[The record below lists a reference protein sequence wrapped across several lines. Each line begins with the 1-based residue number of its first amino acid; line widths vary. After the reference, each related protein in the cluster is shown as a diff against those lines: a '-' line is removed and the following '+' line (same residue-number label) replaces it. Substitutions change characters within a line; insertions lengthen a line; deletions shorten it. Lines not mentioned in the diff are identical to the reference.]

1 MRHFINIALV
11 LAFSA
16 PAQAQL
22 PNLTYNA
29 FSAGFTRTDVDHAT
43 EDADS
48 LTVGLSYEIS
58 ETFHLWGQLDR
69 TTLDHVIEFP
79 FFTDDVIEDYPG
91 IGFPPVETKV
101 RSLGLAVGGGFHN
114 DLTDSLS
121 GYARLG
127 FVYADTDTEVGVS
140 TFETVFE
147 DTGVSFGGGG
157 VTMTDSS
164 TDFVLSAG
172 LRYKA
177 ADWLEL
183 FGGLSQVGGD
193 STTGHAGVEFWIAN
207 GWGAQLAGVLGDN
220 SQGISLG
227 VVRRF

>member
-16 PAQAQL
+16 AAQAQL
-22 PNLTYNA
+22 PDLTYNA

-48 LTVGLSYEIS
+48 LTVGLSYEIN

-69 TTLDHVIEFP
+69 TTLDQAIEFP
-79 FFTDDVIEDYPG
+79 FFTDDVVVDHPG
-91 IGFPPVETKV
+91 IGLPPVETKV

-127 FVYADTDTEVGVS
+127 FVYADTEVEVS
-140 TFETVFE
+140 TFGTVFE
-147 DTGVSFGGGG
+147 GTGVTFGGDGL
-157 VTMTDSS
+157 TTTESS

-177 ADWLEL
+177 VDWLDL
-183 FGGLSQVGGD
+183 FGGLSQVGED
-193 STTGHAGVEFWIAN
+193 STTGHAGAEFWIAN

-220 SQGISLG
+220 SQGFSLG

>member
-22 PNLTYNA
+22 PDLTYNA

-48 LTVGLSYEIS
+48 FTVGSSYEIG

-69 TTLDHVIEFP
+69 TTLDQAIGIP
-79 FFTDDVIEDYPG
+79 FSTDDVIEDYPG

-127 FVYADTDTEVGVS
+127 FVYADTEVEVS
-140 TFETVFE
+140 TFGTVFE
-147 DTGVSFGGGG
+147 GTGVSFGGDGAAI
-157 VTMTDSS
+157 TESS
-164 TDFVLSAG
+164 TDFILSAG
-172 LRYKA
+172 LRYNA
-177 ADWLEL
+177 ADRVEL

-220 SQGISLG
+220 SQGFSLG

>member
-22 PNLTYNA
+22 PDLTYNA
-29 FSAGFTRTDVDHAT
+29 FSAAFTRTDVDHAT

-48 LTVGLSYEIS
+48 ITVGSSYEIS

-69 TTLDHVIEFP
+69 TTLDQAIEFP
-79 FFTDDVIEDYPG
+79 FSTDDIVVEHPG
-91 IGFPPVETKV
+91 IGFPPIETKV

-127 FVYADTDTEVGVS
+127 FVYADTEVEVS
-140 TFETVFE
+140 TFGTVFE
-147 DTGVSFGGGG
+147 GTGATFGGDGL
-157 VTMTDSS
+157 TTTESS

-177 ADWLEL
+177 VDWLEL
-183 FGGLSQVGGD
+183 FGGLSQVGED

-220 SQGISLG
+220 SQGFSLG